1 MPRHPAAATKVH
13 SGWDLTCQ
21 LAGVSA
27 PVTVGVSRSNRGEA
41 EGFCLGSHMGWA
53 VWAVCVWTRRAV
65 TRVGVAGG
73 LKCQQWGG
81 WWPPQG
87 AYHRR
92 GRSSSGRVGLALASG
107 LLAALGVCVWGVAS
121 LEPGSFSL
129 RQSSGLLQLVPDMRQ
144 LYSFLCHKAVT
155 PRWPGWGHGWRK
167 RQGNGQCDPRVLLP
181 CPAPRPPAWH
191 PLEAAGVER
200 APWRGPCLRKAC
212 LPERRLDVCL
222 PLPAAP
228 RAQPLPGVSGSA
240 GDVSIRGPR
249 LVLWKLFAGFTA
261 ALGFETPT
269 LALPVLPPT
278 PQSCGGGGGVGGA
291 VRVGEGRSA
300 TGIAVGMGGWLTRC
314 PAGHPWLP
322 GSSVCPSLP
331 PFLPIHSH
339 IHSFVLSTGCGPGAV
354 PALGEREN
362 GAAVKSRSGS
372 YSWERGSDCNQI
384 LSLPPRSLG
393 L

>member
-41 EGFCLGSHMGWA
+41 EGFCLGSLMGWA

-278 PQSCGGGGGVGGA
+278 PQSCGGGGGRGGGSESGGGEVGHRYCCGD
-291 VRVGEGRSA
+291 
-300 TGIAVGMGGWLTRC
+300 GGLAHKVSCWAPL
-314 PAGHPWLP
+314 APWLFCLP
-322 GSSVCPSLP
+322 LP
-331 PFLPIHSH
+331 PSFPA
-339 IHSFVLSTGCGPGAV
+339 HSFTHSFIRVEHRLWARCSAGSGGK
-354 PALGEREN
+354 G
-362 GAAVKSRSGS
+362 KRSS
-372 YSWERGSDCNQI
+372 C
-384 LSLPPRSLG
+384 
-393 L
+393 